1 MSLVVG
7 VTGFCSAGHLN
18 KNDQNLF
25 QPLKSNFLPATGRWI
40 HPSILSPP
48 LTSPHTETSISVD
61 VWLTGGDILTMSGK
75 RGLTHDH
82 ANRILADS
90 SMDEAAARLLP
101 DHSPPPCELPSW
113 GRLSNERANRA
124 FEKLNLPTEIT
135 DVLLDGE
142 TENLATYQGNIENA
156 IGLLKMPI
164 GLAGPL
170 RINGL
175 SAKGDYPIPLA
186 TTEAALVASYHRG
199 CRAITAAG
207 GCSAMVL
214 YESISRAPAFIFKSS
229 ADACRFVVWAVDR
242 FETFQETA
250 AVTTAHGK
258 LIDLGCTVEGNHVYM
273 NFEYTTG
280 DASGQNMVTLATQAI
295 CDEII
300 ASTPVEPVRHYIE
313 SNLSGDK
320 KASSRAFT
328 SARGKKVT
336 AEVTLSAEIV
346 RKFLQTT
353 PLEMENYWKISAI
366 GGVLSGTLGIQG
378 HFANG
383 LTALYLATGQ
393 DAACVAESATGV
405 TRFEV
410 LEDGSLYASV
420 TLPGIMV
427 GTVGGGTGLPT
438 QQACLKMMKLAG
450 TGKARAL
457 AEVCTGLLL
466 AGELSIIAALSAG
479 HFSRAHRKL
488 ARDRKKT

>member
-1 MSLVVG
+1 VKI
-7 VTGFCSAGHLN
+7 F
-18 KNDQNLF
+18 
-25 QPLKSNFLPATGRWI
+25 
-40 HPSILSPP
+40 
-48 LTSPHTETSISVD
+48 TSSRNWEFIDAPEPD
-61 VWLTGGDILTMSGK
+61 EDIPYMSGK
-75 RGLTHDH
+75 RGLTNDY
-82 ANRILADS
+82 AKRILGES
-90 SMDEAAARLLP
+90 SLEEAAGRLLP
-101 DHSPPPCELPSW
+101 DFSPPAFEIPAW
-113 GRLSNERANRA
+113 GKISNERAGKA
-124 FEKLNLPTEIT
+124 FDKLQLDPAIREA
-135 DVLLDGE
+135 LLD
-142 TENLATYQGNIENA
+142 NATDDLTTYEGNIENA

-170 RINGL
+170 RVNGL
-175 SAKGDYPIPLA
+175 AAKGDFPIPLA

-214 YESISRAPAFIFKSS
+214 YESISRAPAFVFDTSS
-229 ADACRFVVWAVDR
+229 EACRFVVWAVEN
-242 FETFQETA
+242 FEFFRQTA
-250 AVTTAHGK
+250 EATTAHGK
-258 LIDLGCTVEGNHVYM
+258 LIDLGCTVEGNHVYA

-295 CDEII
+295 CDKILET
-300 ASTPVEPVRHYIE
+300 SPVKPVKHYIE

-320 KASSRAFT
+320 KASARAFT

-336 AEVTLSAEIV
+336 AEVKIPEELV
-346 RKFLQTT
+346 RKFLLST
-353 PLEMENYWKISAI
+353 PTEMVDYWRVSAV

-405 TRFEV
+405 TRFETT
-410 LEDGSLYASV
+410 EDGSLYATV

-438 QQACLKMMKLAG
+438 QQACLKLMGLAG
-450 TGKARAL
+450 AGNARAL
-457 AEVCTGLLL
+457 AEVCAGLLL

-488 ARDRKKT
+488 ARTRKKT